1 MFRPRIPSLLLLDLP
16 DTKAGIGTYVNS
28 RHTDKVT
35 VCWSDSSTT
44 VVEEDCGPVTAV
56 MVDELAMEDVMA
68 AEWAEKD
75 QERIVEQ
82 ETSQTQLRAG
92 CRWD

>member
-1 MFRPRIPSLLLLDLP
+1 MPN
-16 DTKAGIGTYVNS
+16 TKAGIGTYVNS
-28 RHTDKVT
+28 RHTGKVI

-44 VVEEDCGPVTAV
+44 VEEEEEEDYGPVMAM

-68 AEWAEKD
+68 AEWDEKD